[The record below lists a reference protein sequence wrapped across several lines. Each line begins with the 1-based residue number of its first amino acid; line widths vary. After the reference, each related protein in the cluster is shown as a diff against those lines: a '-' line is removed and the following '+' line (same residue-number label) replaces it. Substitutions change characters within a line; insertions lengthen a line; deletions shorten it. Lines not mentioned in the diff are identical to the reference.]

1 MRTLCLT
8 LASLLLGGAGAMAL
22 EVGSTAPDFS
32 GPATGGVTLS
42 LSALR
47 GQWVV
52 LYFYP
57 KADTPGCT
65 AQSCSLRDGYADLQ
79 ERGAKVIGVSL
90 DSLDKQEAFQEKHN
104 LPFPLIA
111 DTDKEIARA
120 YDVLAPLS
128 LFTQRKTFIIDP
140 DGTLA
145 HIFDRV
151 DVHNHDQEVLK
162 ELVRLQ
168 EARGGGSAEP

>member
-1 MRTLCLT
+1 MKRFLL
-8 LASLLLGGAGAMAL
+8 LIISILLGGSSAMAL
-22 EVGSTAPDFS
+22 EIGAPAPEFS
-32 GPATGGVTLS
+32 GAATGGETLR
-42 LSALR
+42 LSELR

-65 AQSCSLRDGYADLQ
+65 AQSCSLRDGFSEIQA
-79 ERGAKVIGVSL
+79 RNAKVIGVSL
-90 DSLDKQEAFQEKHN
+90 DSIDSQEAFREKHN

-120 YDVLAPLS
+120 YDVLATFS
-128 LFTQRKTFIIDP
+128 LFTQRRTFIIDP
-140 DGTLA
+140 DGNLA

-151 DVHNHDQEVLK
+151 DVRNHDEEVLR
-162 ELVRLQ
+162 ELTRLQ
-168 EARGGGSAEP
+168 AERGEGTES

>member
-1 MRTLCLT
+1 MKVLALCV
-8 LASLLLGGAGAMAL
+8 SSVLLGGFAAMAL
-22 EVGSTAPDFS
+22 EVGSPAPEFS
-32 GPATGGVTLS
+32 GTATGNETIRLS
-42 LSALR
+42 ELR

-65 AQSCSLRDGYADLQ
+65 AQSCSLRDGYTELQ

-90 DSLDKQEAFQEKHN
+90 DSLDRQESFKESHN

-111 DTDKEIARA
+111 DTDKKIARA
-120 YDVLAPLS
+120 YDVLAPLA

-140 DGTLA
+140 DGNLA

-151 DVHNHDQEVLK
+151 DVRSHDEEVLR
-162 ELVRLQ
+162 ELTRLQ
-168 EARGGGSAEP
+168 AEQSDLPE